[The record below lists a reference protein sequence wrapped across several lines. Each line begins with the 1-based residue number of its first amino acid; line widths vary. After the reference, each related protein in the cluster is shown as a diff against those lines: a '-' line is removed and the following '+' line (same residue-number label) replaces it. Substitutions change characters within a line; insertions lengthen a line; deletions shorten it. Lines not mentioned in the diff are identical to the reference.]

1 MPGDVLRFFVNLVE
15 AIAAVAAVLTAG
27 LLVTLVGLWILPRIL
42 GATAEPLQDS
52 DLDLEAIPPHPEDEA
67 QPNIVQF
74 ADRHASKQ
82 LGISHE
88 VPARAGKTATG
99 E

>member
-1 MPGDVLRFFVNLVE
+1 MPGEVLRFFVNLVE
-15 AIAAVAAVLTAG
+15 VIAAVAAVLTTG
-27 LLVTLVGLWILPRIL
+27 LLVTMAGLWILPRIL
-42 GATAEPLQDS
+42 GVTAEPLENS
-52 DLDLEAIPPHPEDEA
+52 DLDLEAIPPHPEDDC
-67 QPNIVQF
+67 QPNLVQF

-88 VPARAGKTATG
+88 VSARAGKAATG